1 MFEEA
6 VDARDANVV
15 EVFDAVA
22 HQAGRKEGFFGNR
35 NVAGAGRDDEDGSLP
50 GDFGAAFDG
59 DDAGELM
66 ELRCFG
72 KLADGRED
80 SFVGTRDQNV
90 VARALF
96 SEQRTDDGHYLRWRL
111 SLAEDDFGKALAES
125 AVMVHFR
132 EAQVFERKM
141 LQTLDGA
148 RGREFPGMHGFQN
161 FQ

>member
-1 MFEEA
+1 MIEEA
-6 VDARDANVV
+6 VDAGDANVV
-15 EVFDAVA
+15 EVFNAVP
-22 HQAGRKEGFFGNR
+22 HQARGEKGLFCNGD
-35 NVAGAGRDDEDGSLP
+35 VAGAGGDDKDGSLP
-50 GDFGAAFDG
+50 GDFRAAFDG

-72 KLADGRED
+72 KLLDGREH
-80 SFVGTRDQNV
+80 FRAGTRDQNV

-141 LQTLDGA
+141 LQTLDCAG
-148 RGREFPGMHGFQN
+148 GREFPSMHGFQN